1 MDDNLVTQ
9 NHPLTSK
16 GLSTLVDIFSS
27 TYYKDNLGYN
37 FGYRPMVHLSFAIE
51 NAIFGESPVISH
63 FINVLLYCFVV
74 FLFYKLILTWLG
86 EQRKGFAFVVALFF
100 AVHPIHSE
108 VVASIKNRDEI
119 LAFMFALLAALSMH
133 QFISRKNLWKL
144 LLVGLFFGLGMIS
157 KKSIFPLAFVFPIA
171 HFLLFRPSLKIMMPV
186 ALVILV
192 PTALIGGEGDWFKSG
207 LIFSAPLIFLLLV
220 IGFFHLTEQ
229 KTLVQFIVKKSKAN
243 LTLFLSIVAWS
254 IVCVGVIKT
263 SFILLL
269 LSSVFFGFVFYR
281 NQSIGFL
288 QMVFLSNLVAFLYF
302 NVDFLD
308 FTLFF
313 SLYFLIY
320 AKNKVEKN
328 YLVTCGVVT
337 LILYFYLFFKLD
349 LGFQPW
355 LLVIQKI
362 VMLSGLFALLRFKP
376 VLGFIYAVLLYVF
389 LIYFNWLQMAG
400 AFTFFGI
407 ALLFKQFS
415 KNNKFDFYIP
425 LLSFIAVFVLAGF
438 FSLKLVENDFKN
450 TPIKIVQPTENFQ
463 QFNTEIKEGRNL
475 EYVENT
481 LVVPHT
487 KSQTIG
493 TGFLVLGEYARLLLF
508 PEELSFYYG
517 YSKIKTTDLYS
528 GWVWISIFFYFGLL
542 ILALIKIKRN
552 PIISIGILWYV
563 ACIILFSNWIELV
576 AGMVGERLA
585 FVSSAGFSIFIVS
598 LFFWIK
604 PTFTIF
610 KPKKF
615 EFFIGVI
622 LVVLAFRTMDRNS
635 DWKSPLQLLGNDIE
649 HLENSAQANNMYAMS
664 LLDESIKSEL
674 LSEQEKIDLRK
685 KAIYH
690 LEKAIAIYPNFF
702 NYNFDL
708 GRAYITINDNRG
720 AKNAFLQAYK
730 ILPNNLL
737 ALEELTKTSFD
748 LGEKEATVNY
758 GNQYLA
764 LNPNNENIHELVAY
778 SYFLNKEYD
787 ITISYAKRGLDY
799 YPNNQNLNQMIVDSM
814 TNLKKEQKE

>member
-86 EQRKGFAFVVALFF
+86 EHRKGFAFIVALFF

-144 LLVGLFFGLGMIS
+144 LFVGLFFGLGMIS
-157 KKSIFPLAFVFPIA
+157 KKSIFPLAFVFPVA
-171 HFLLFRPSLKIMMPV
+171 HFLLLRPTLKIMMAV
-186 ALVILV
+186 ALVILI
-192 PTALIGGEGDWFKSG
+192 PTALIGGEGDWFKTSI
-207 LIFSAPLIFLLLV
+207 IFLVPLFCLLLV
-220 IGFFHLTEQ
+220 IGFLNLTEQ
-229 KTLVQFIVKKSKAN
+229 KTLVLSIVKKSKAN
-243 LTLFLSIVAWS
+243 LTFLLSIVAWS
-254 IVCVGVIKT
+254 IVCVGVVKT

-269 LSSVFFGFVFYR
+269 LPSVFFGFVFYR
-281 NQSIGFL
+281 NQSLGFL
-288 QMVFLSNLVAFLYF
+288 QMVLLSNLVAVLYL
-302 NVDFLD
+302 NIDFLD

-313 SLYFLIY
+313 CLYFIMY
-320 AKNKVEKN
+320 AKNKVDKN
-328 YLVTCGVVT
+328 FLATCGLVTLV
-337 LILYFYLFFKLD
+337 LYFYLFFKLD

-355 LLVIQKI
+355 LLIIQKI
-362 VMLSGLFALLRFKP
+362 AMLSVVFVLLRFKP
-376 VLGFIYAVLLYVF
+376 VLGYIYAVLFYIF
-389 LIYFNWLQMAG
+389 LVYFNWLQMAG

-407 ALLFKQFS
+407 ALLFEQFS
-415 KNNKFDFYIP
+415 KNKQFDLYLPI
-425 LLSFIAVFVLAGF
+425 LSFIAVFVLAGF
-438 FSLKLVENDFKN
+438 FSIKLIENDFKKA
-450 TPIKIVQPTENFQ
+450 PITIVQPTENFQ
-463 QFNTEIKEGRNL
+463 QFNTQIKEGRNL

-487 KSQTIG
+487 NSETIG
-493 TGFLVLGEYARLLLF
+493 TGFLVLGEYARLLLY
-508 PEELSFYYG
+508 PKELSFYYG
-517 YSKIKTTDLYS
+517 YSKIKTTDMRS
-528 GWVWISIFFYFGLL
+528 GWVLISIVFYLGLL
-542 ILALIKIKRN
+542 VVALFKIKSN

-585 FVSSAGFSIFIVS
+585 FVSSAGFSIFIGS

-615 EFFIGVI
+615 ELFIGAI
-622 LVVLAFRTMDRNS
+622 LVLLAFRTIDRNS

-664 LLDESIKSEL
+664 LLDESIRSEI

-685 KAIYH
+685 KAIVH

-702 NYNFDL
+702 NYNYDL

-720 AKNAFLQAYK
+720 AKNAFLRANE

-778 SYFLNKEYD
+778 SCFLTKEYD
-787 ITISYAKRGLDY
+787 ATISYAKRGLEY
-799 YPNNQNLNQMIVDSM
+799 FPANQNLNQMIIDCT
-814 TNLKKEQKE
+814 TNLTN